1 MQVANG
7 VNGPLLAMLAESC
20 GFHDSACVELFRTG
34 SDIIGKL
41 PCSGNGVPIDPT
53 FSFDKSAL
61 LAGVA
66 ARNAD
71 MLKRARV
78 DPYSSD
84 LVAQTRADAKLGRM
98 IEPRPASELDLP
110 RFSVCQ
116 RFGIVQGRWCSSVV
130 IRV

>member
-1 MQVANG
+1 MAGG

-20 GFHDSACVELFRTG
+20 GFHDTACVGLFRTG
-34 SDIIGKL
+34 SDIIGRL
-41 PCSGNGVPIDPT
+41 PCSGNGMPIDPNL
-53 FSFDKSAL
+53 SFDKKAL

-66 ARNAD
+66 ARNAE

-98 IEPRPASELDLP
+98 TMPRPACELDLS
-110 RFSVCQ
+110 RISVCQ
-116 RFGIVQGRWCSSVV
+116 RFGMVQGRWCSSVA